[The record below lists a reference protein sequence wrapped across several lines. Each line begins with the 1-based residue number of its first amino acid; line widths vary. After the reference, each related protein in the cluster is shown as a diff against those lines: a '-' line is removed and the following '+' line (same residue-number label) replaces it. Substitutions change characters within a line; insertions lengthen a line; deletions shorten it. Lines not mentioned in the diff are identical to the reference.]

1 VRYIVGSSVVYR
13 GFECGISWVRVRYI
27 VGSSAV
33 DRGLEPRLGLTKD
46 YETGMF
52 SFSAAVRI
60 KSKDW
65 LTRNQDNV
73 SD

>member
-1 VRYIVGSSVVYR
+1 
-13 GFECGISWVRVRYI
+13 

-33 DRGLEPRLGLTKD
+33 DRGIEPRLGLTKD